1 MFYLCGIYKA
11 AHNAKERWCPLGEGA
26 GLIGASLL
34 ILLFLALALRVKQL
48 IEQNRQL
55 QEIARRDHL
64 TGLFNRREFDERLST
79 QTQPFSILMV
89 DIDHFKT
96 VNDSHGHA
104 AGDAVLEGLARRLLG
119 HLRTQDV
126 PYRYGGEE
134 FVVLA
139 QVPWKDLEGVARRL
153 LQALNGDYRAGD
165 QSLPITVSIGCA
177 TQFPGEDTA
186 ALMRRADKALYRAKK
201 NGRCRVELAS

>member
-1 MFYLCGIYKA
+1 MYKT
-11 AHNAKERWCPLGEGA
+11 AHTKERWPLD
-26 GLIGASLL
+26 
-34 ILLFLALALRVKQL
+34 K
-48 IEQNRQL
+48 EQRIQELEHEVTRL
-55 QEIARRDHL
+55 QEVARRDHL
-64 TGLFNRREFDERLST
+64 TGLFNRREFDERLNA
-79 QTQPFSILMV
+79 QTQHETPFSVLMM
-89 DIDHFKT
+89 DIDHFKE
-96 VNDSHGHA
+96 VNDTFGHA

-201 NGRCRVELAS
+201 NGRCRIELAS